1 MTGSDSINGPNLNA
15 LIGLG
20 DEVAGQDTLQ
30 GRPNLIITTG

>member
-1 MTGSDSINGPNLNA
+1 MTGSDSTNGPNQIA

-30 GRPNLIITTG
+30 GRPNFIITTG